1 MTGFRV
7 TFMPPGTMLG
17 AVGTFQCT
25 VCSAV
30 YETNTPTAMAITDYP
45 AGSYPICNAC
55 IENSDDVW
63 LTITNTLKRVIGGRL
78 PVH

>member
-45 AGSYPICNAC
+45 PVPIRSATPASRTATTFGSPSPTRSSA
-55 IENSDDVW
+55 
-63 LTITNTLKRVIGGRL
+63 
-78 PVH
+78 